1 MSRLINTGDV
11 ATDVATNLIED
22 WIKLA
27 WNKVKKYFKDIK
39 IQEDIDLSIAY
50 ETYLLRTKEKYGK
63 IKTLIY
69 KRIKEDLYSFYVHT
83 RLKYGNKELD
93 SSDIN
98 NLIELTNKMII
109 TGTGGIG
116 KSTLMHHL
124 FLNTIE
130 KTDYIPVLIE
140 LRSLNTMDNYVSI
153 RNFIYETLTNNGFDL
168 EDEYFEYS
176 LNEGGYIFLFDG
188 YDEMNKSIMDK
199 ATKDIQNFADK
210 YHKNHY
216 IISSRPSSTFIGW
229 NDFDELLTIPLSKE
243 QAIEL
248 IDKIKYDETVK
259 TKFLKE
265 LDNSLFD
272 KHKSFAQNPLLLTIM
287 LLTYESSAKIPETLN
302 DFYERAFLVLFNEHD
317 ALKDV
322 YERETRTNLSYDK
335 FKRVFSYICFA
346 SYFENAYEF
355 TDVSL
360 LKYLNRAQNKYTDII
375 FNVEDYQEDLLQH
388 VCMLVKDGLLYRFSH
403 RSFQEYFAAVYTCQL
418 TDEAQKSLFEKR
430 LMKNASDIESYY
442 KMLFDMQRERFIK
455 NIILPGLSKLKSES
469 NNNHS
474 FCQTIQLLYDEFYIK
489 KSSDNKLTW
498 GLSRTI
504 DDDNDFYFLN
514 IIHLCLTLIDYVY
527 EPASIELKSKQED
540 VVKKL
545 LSDNY
550 DNIERHRKYRIDF
563 STLIALDNADV
574 ELIFDWIK
582 KEYLFAMS
590 LLDKYSDLPS
600 EETSLSDLIARL

>member
-1 MSRLINTGDV
+1 MNDLIDKNAV
-11 ATDVATNLIED
+11 ATGVITKLTED
-22 WIKLA
+22 GISYF
-27 WNKVKKYFKDIK
+27 WNKVKKYFKDSDA
-39 IQEDIDLSIAY
+39 QESIDLGIAY

-83 RLKYGNKELD
+83 KLKYGNTELD

-140 LRSLNTMDNYVSI
+140 LRSLNTIDNYVSI
-153 RNFIYETLTNNGFDL
+153 RSFIYEALTNNGFDL

-188 YDEMNKSIMDK
+188 YDEMNKNIVDK

-216 IISSRPSSTFIGW
+216 IVSSRPSSTFIGW
-229 NDFDELLTIPLSKE
+229 NDFDELLTMPLSKE

-259 TKFLKE
+259 NKFLKE

-287 LLTYESSAKIPETLN
+287 LLTYESNAKIPETLN
-302 DFYERAFLVLFNEHD
+302 DFYERAFHVLFSEHD
-317 ALKDV
+317 AIKDV
-322 YERETRTNLSYDK
+322 YERETHTNLSYDK
-335 FKRVFSYICFA
+335 FKRIFSYICFI
-346 SYFENAYEF
+346 SYFENVYEF

-360 LKYLNRAQNKYTDII
+360 LNYLNRAQNKFTDIV
-375 FNVEDYQEDLLQH
+375 FNVDDYQDDLLQH
-388 VCMLVKDGLLYRFSH
+388 VCMLVKDGLSYRFTH

-418 TDEAQKSLFEKR
+418 TDEQQKSLFEKR
-430 LMKNASDIESYY
+430 LTKRALDIESYY
-442 KMLFDMQRERFIK
+442 KMLFDMQNERFVK
-455 NIILPGLSKLKSES
+455 NVLLPGLNKLKKETEGEQLFSKV
-469 NNNHS
+469 
-474 FCQTIQLLYDEFYIK
+474 IALLYDEFHIK
-489 KSSDNKLTW
+489 TTSNNDLEW
-498 GLSRTI
+498 GLVRVL
-504 DDDNDFYFLN
+504 DEGDDFYFYN
-514 IIHLCLTLIDYVY
+514 IINLCLKIFNYSRESRTEEKENAQKEVIKRILN
-527 EPASIELKSKQED
+527 
-540 VVKKL
+540 
-545 LSDNY
+545 DNY
-550 DNIERHRKYRIDF
+550 NGFAPSQKYFIDF
-563 STLIALDNADV
+563 NVLNTLDNVDV

-582 KEYLFAMS
+582 KGYLFAMS
-590 LLDKYSDLPS
+590 LLDKYYDLTFK
-600 EETSLSDLIARL
+600 ETSLSDLIARL